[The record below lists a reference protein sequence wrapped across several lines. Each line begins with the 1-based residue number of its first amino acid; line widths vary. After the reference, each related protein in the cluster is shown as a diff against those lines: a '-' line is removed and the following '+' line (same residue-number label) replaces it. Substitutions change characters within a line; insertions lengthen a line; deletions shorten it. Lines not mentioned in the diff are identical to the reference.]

1 MYASKKHDQ
10 FLEKVKNK
18 LVRPDACST
27 AAVHQHAYIAAP
39 TTSLWILSCY
49 STQHERIWPVLS
61 GPALIALENPALR
74 QAYIKNR
81 AK

>member
-27 AAVHQHAYIAAP
+27 AAVHQHTYNAAP

-49 STQHERIWPVLS
+49 SIQHQRIWPLLS
-61 GPALIALENPALR
+61 GPALTVLGPPHCAM
-74 QAYIKNR
+74 YTS
-81 AK
+81 